1 MGDRLMSVNLREDI
15 RPLSSINSN
24 AIEIFNN
31 VNERKNPIVFTQDGQ
46 PCGVLLDVE
55 SYQNMIDAL
64 SIFKLIQISEN
75 SIQNEKLVKSEQ
87 VFDDLRN
94 EINVL

>member
-1 MGDRLMSVNLREDI
+1 MSVNLREDI

>member
-1 MGDRLMSVNLREDI
+1 MSVNIREDI

>member
-1 MGDRLMSVNLREDI
+1 
-15 RPLSSINSN
+15 
-24 AIEIFNN
+24 
-31 VNERKNPIVFTQDGQ
+31 
-46 PCGVLLDVE
+46 
-55 SYQNMIDAL
+55 MIDAL
-64 SIFKLIQISEN
+64 SILKLIQISEN

>member
-1 MGDRLMSVNLREDI
+1 MSVNLREDI

-55 SYQNMIDAL
+55 SYQ
-64 SIFKLIQISEN
+64 E
-75 SIQNEKLVKSEQ
+75 V
-87 VFDDLRN
+87 LRMAVHL
-94 EINVL
+94 E

>member
-1 MGDRLMSVNLREDI
+1 MSINLREDI

-24 AIEIFNN
+24 ALEIFNT
-31 VNERKNPIVFTQDGQ
+31 VNEKKNPIVFTNDGQ

-64 SIFKLIQISEN
+64 SILKLIQISEN
-75 SIQNEKLVKSEQ
+75 SIPNEELVRSEQ
-87 VFDDLRN
+87 VFEDLRN
-94 EINVL
+94 ELNLQ

>member
-1 MGDRLMSVNLREDI
+1 MSINLREDI

-24 AIEIFNN
+24 ALEIFNS
-31 VNERKNPIVFTQDGQ
+31 VNERKNPIVFTQDGL

-64 SIFKLIQISEN
+64 SILKLIQISEN
-75 SIQNEKLVKSEQ
+75 SIQNEGLLKSEQ
-87 VFDDLRN
+87 VFEDLRYELN
-94 EINVL
+94 LQ